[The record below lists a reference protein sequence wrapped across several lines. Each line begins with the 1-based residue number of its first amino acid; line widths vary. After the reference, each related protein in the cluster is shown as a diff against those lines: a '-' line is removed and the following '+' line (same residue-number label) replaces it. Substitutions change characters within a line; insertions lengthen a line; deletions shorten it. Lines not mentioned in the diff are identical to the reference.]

1 MISRR
6 KEPTRALQTRRDHE
20 VDLLFDLHEAILVTA
35 HLDQNNSGKQQ
46 IVFTVPLPRRDPVFM
61 SMALNDY
68 SRDYFGIVIVD
79 SIKFLQLWRSEPNS
93 IHRDVANGSPSTWP
107 SDRKYELAAKGFS
120 HGRTNPV
127 PLADISYGV
136 ASRTLT
142 RRKLLGLRKEVLRE
156 DVSFV
161 GFSNGITRTIW
172 LLTQGCPAFPI
183 QCSLEGAREL
193 HRIAAVPGT
202 LFHTAGELADVSRY
216 P

>member
-6 KEPTRALQTRRDHE
+6 KELTRAPRTPRIHPA
-20 VDLLFDLHEAILVTA
+20 DLRLDLRGAILVTA
-35 HLDQNNSGKQQ
+35 QLDRDNSGKQQ

-93 IHRDVANGSPSTWP
+93 IHRDIANGSPATWP
-107 SDRKYELAAKGFS
+107 GDRKYDLAVKGFS

-127 PLADISYGV
+127 PLADVSYGV
-136 ASRTLT
+136 AMRTSTT
-142 RRKLLGLRKEVLRE
+142 RNFLGLRKEVLRE
-156 DVSFV
+156 NVPYI

-183 QCSLEGAREL
+183 QCSLDGAREL
-193 HRIAAVPGT
+193 HRIAAAPGT
-202 LFHTAGELADVSRY
+202 SFHTAGELADVSRH